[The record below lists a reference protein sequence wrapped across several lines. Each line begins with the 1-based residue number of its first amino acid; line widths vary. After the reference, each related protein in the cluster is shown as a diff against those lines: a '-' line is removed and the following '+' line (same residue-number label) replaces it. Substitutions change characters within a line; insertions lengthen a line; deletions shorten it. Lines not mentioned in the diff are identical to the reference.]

1 MADRRPLRRTA
12 WAPALGGSDDGVGS
26 LAARAIQDLEGSA
39 WALEV
44 PEQAGESGVQRLE
57 PGDPVGDLG
66 SSSRDHAGQLGSGV
80 AAVPGVAPAGD
91 PRRFVEGEIE
101 AAKVDDQAQVLDIGR
116 PVVAVRVVSPT
127 GSR

>member
-1 MADRRPLRRTA
+1 MPPADRSGEQHAHPPSAAPTTA
-12 WAPALGGSDDGVGS
+12 S
-26 LAARAIQDLEGSA
+26 AASQQRAIQDVERSA

-44 PEQAGESGVQRLE
+44 PEQAGESGVQRLK

-91 PRRFVEGEIE
+91 PRRFVEREIE